1 MKKKILLILSLF
13 TFISPILFA
22 QAPDSLVGKKLSL
35 NFNVPEN
42 DAIGVHEFFLTDSV
56 TSIGNYFK
64 TSNDLSDNAYWLTE
78 LYNYKKSDTTNGAV
92 RIISSDGGWVDIVL
106 IFSSSTSASST
117 ISGYAKNGTLEWSGT
132 GDVTMTNLAISE
144 IATSYQPNVL
154 TSNFAPTSIAAGS
167 LSAQDKYWPVY
178 DETITFSTSGTFNA
192 NITNGSDNPTG
203 TGNYTYTYTGINSAI
218 LSYSIDGAGIS
229 FEYALQFTGANT
241 GIYTKYANYG
251 GGTTDVTTGP
261 FTLTGVAVP
270 EQFSWEDYDDC
281 NGSKIETSR
290 WSLGYWDGGNAP
302 SLGNGK
308 ITFSGNT
315 VSGFKTVLPTTGML
329 AFNSGIKDTLE
340 TSFASS
346 DSKQSHSFLELANND
361 VKGIEVEVQ
370 LPMDVDSNTAIG
382 LYTSDWSKA
391 FSSDQ
396 SDKSFFGLDLWRDHI
411 DIEYVDP
418 QTGSMV
424 SSNLTTQPGK
434 SHIFSFLF
442 KNGMVSMYV
451 DGAKVAEFSSANFSR
466 DSIVV
471 RSWNNAGTPFSAH
484 LKNARVLRNWEDYDQ
499 FSDNLLDTSKW
510 TATNNY
516 FVGNQPTEVNGRI
529 ELSGLTSQNSNKNV
543 FLLFKNSE
551 GINGV
556 EADIWLPS
564 NAPVDTGVL
573 IGISDAGTPV
583 GYLDLWAGSAQTH
596 FSINLGNSATGEAID
611 FTRNADLGKS
621 YKVAIIKGEQKTAL
635 YLEGEKVAEVS
646 TWQSNNLDIIFRG
659 VNDAGSSFTAYLD
672 NVRVLRDWEDYD
684 DFSGSSLD
692 TSKWGTMNFYGGDK
706 PEVKDGRVE
715 FSSSGKSVSATSDF
729 KQGWNSTEF
738 INYTE
743 GAPGSVLYVNDSTV
757 YGMEASVTLPVGS
770 SPKTAI
776 CLQVGSLNPFGQHI
790 AELMNDSGNG
800 AGFWI
805 HDYVADT
812 GVSTSASSATTFQ
825 VAVIHENEKNTFYI
839 NNKKVHELDASNFT
853 PDWFGINTFEND
865 GKAYT
870 VYADNI
876 GVLRR
881 SSGSRSI
888 QVAPLALSAFRD
900 KVYLQGQNGPVEIDG
915 ASEINFDLQLIGQPT
930 VSAATM
936 TVDSVTY
943 DLASFQAP
951 TAFRTNYGYSSF
963 DDELFDV
970 ESSSESDWNP
980 YINGKTFNFNITV
993 DGITYSYAHNL
1004 PAESSL
1010 PSTPNTSLAESSGWK
1025 TDSGGYEYQ
1034 EARAGNSLTLTWDT
1048 FSLASSDDFITVSVE
1063 ELVGDNEI
1071 EVMGSTSLPVT
1082 ATSYE
1087 FPSNLFES
1095 GKKYT
1100 LYVAF
1105 HKVLESEN
1113 PTGFEHQTGTN
1124 TSQPLLITTARA
1136 VTAVDVVIVDTTPV
1150 TVVSDPNGQAVVVQ
1164 VGNEYQWNS
1173 TLDGVTLWGVEQS
1186 SDGWSSM
1193 TMRFENGRNF
1203 GNEGFYDSV
1212 AQPQPYDA
1220 PYEID
1225 ENGYI
1230 KSLEDDGDYQYYN
1243 AVSVE
1248 NGVIGTIQNDEGVDS
1263 VANNGTNQ
1271 VDQWFFTTRAAA
1283 EEYYYSKVNPK
1294 DWMWFDNYPWVY
1306 SNEKQEWLY
1315 FYPSGSKLLYYSN
1328 KNQAWREFSQ

>member
-1 MKKKILLILSLF
+1 MIKKILLILSLF

-64 TSNDLSDNAYWLTE
+64 TSNDSSDNPYWLTE
-78 LYNYKKSDTTNGAV
+78 LFNYKKSDTANGTW

-106 IFSSSTSASST
+106 TFSSSTSASST
-117 ISGYAKNGTLEWSGT
+117 ISGYAKNGTLEWNGT
-132 GDVTMTNLAISE
+132 GDVTMTDLAISE

-203 TGNYTYTYTGINSAI
+203 SGNYTYTYTGTNSAT

-241 GIYTKYANYG
+241 GIYTKYADYG
-251 GGTTDVTTGP
+251 GGNTDITTGP
-261 FTLTGVAVP
+261 FTLAGVAVP
-270 EQFSWEDYDDC
+270 EQFAWEDYDDF
-281 NGSKIETSR
+281 NDN
-290 WSLGYWDGGNAP
+290 SL
-302 SLGNGK
+302 
-308 ITFSGNT
+308 
-315 VSGFKTVLPTTGML
+315 
-329 AFNSGIKDTLE
+329 
-340 TSFASS
+340 
-346 DSKQSHSFLELANND
+346 D
-361 VKGIEVEVQ
+361 V
-370 LPMDVDSNTAIG
+370 
-382 LYTSDWSKA
+382 
-391 FSSDQ
+391 
-396 SDKSFFGLDLWRDHI
+396 
-411 DIEYVDP
+411 
-418 QTGSMV
+418 
-424 SSNLTTQPGK
+424 
-434 SHIFSFLF
+434 
-442 KNGMVSMYV
+442 
-451 DGAKVAEFSSANFSR
+451 
-466 DSIVV
+466 
-471 RSWNNAGTPFSAH
+471 
-484 LKNARVLRNWEDYDQ
+484 
-499 FSDNLLDTSKW
+499 SKW
-510 TATNNY
+510 ESTNSY
-516 FVGNQPTEVNGRI
+516 FVGNQPTETNGRI
-529 ELSGLTSQNSNKNV
+529 ELTGLNSQNSQKNT
-543 FLLFKNSE
+543 FLILKDLDDLV
-551 GINGV
+551 GV

-564 NAPVDTGVL
+564 DAPVDTGVL
-573 IGISDAGTPV
+573 IGIADAGTPV
-583 GYLDLWAGSAQTH
+583 GFLDLWADSEQTKIY
-596 FSINLGNSATGEAID
+596 INLGNSATGEAID
-611 FTRNADLGKS
+611 FTRNAELGKS

-635 YLEGEKVAEVS
+635 YLDGEKVAEVS

-672 NVRVLRDWEDYD
+672 NVRVLRNWEDYD

-839 NNKKVHELDASNFT
+839 NSKKVHEFDASNFT

-876 GVLRR
+876 RVLRR
-881 SSGSRSI
+881 S
-888 QVAPLALSAFRD
+888 
-900 KVYLQGQNGPVEIDG
+900 
-915 ASEINFDLQLIGQPT
+915 
-930 VSAATM
+930 
-936 TVDSVTY
+936 
-943 DLASFQAP
+943 
-951 TAFRTNYGYSSF
+951 
-963 DDELFDV
+963 
-970 ESSSESDWNP
+970 
-980 YINGKTFNFNITV
+980 
-993 DGITYSYAHNL
+993 
-1004 PAESSL
+1004 
-1010 PSTPNTSLAESSGWK
+1010 NT
-1025 TDSGGYEYQ
+1025 
-1034 EARAGNSLTLTWDT
+1034 
-1048 FSLASSDDFITVSVE
+1048 
-1063 ELVGDNEI
+1063 
-1071 EVMGSTSLPVT
+1071 
-1082 ATSYE
+1082 
-1087 FPSNLFES
+1087 
-1095 GKKYT
+1095 
-1100 LYVAF
+1100 
-1105 HKVLESEN
+1105 
-1113 PTGFEHQTGTN
+1113 
-1124 TSQPLLITTARA
+1124 TTEP
-1136 VTAVDVVIVDTTPV
+1136 DPV

-1164 VGNEYQWNS
+1164 VGNEYQWKS

-1186 SDGWSSM
+1186 SDGWSAM

-1203 GNEGFYDSV
+1203 GNQGFFDSV

-1243 AVSVE
+1243 PVSVE

-1263 VANNGTNQ
+1263 VANNGINQ

-1283 EEYYYSKVNPK
+1283 EEYYYSKVPVTVISDPNGKAVVVQVGNEYHWNSTLDGVTLWSVSASERDAKWSPLTAKFSGGNLLYGFEFKDDVADTGNNKVSYQIDENGYIKSLEDDGDYQYYNPVSVENGVIGTIQNDEGVDSVANNGINQVDQWFFTTRAAAEEYYYSKVGYPNPK
-1294 DWMWFDNYPWVY
+1294 GWLWFDQYPWVY
-1306 SNEKQEWLY
+1306 SSEEQGWLY
-1315 FYPSGSKLLYYSN
+1315 FMPSGGKLMYYSH
-1328 KNQAWREFSQ
+1328 KSKVWREFNQ

>member
-1 MKKKILLILSLF
+1 M
-13 TFISPILFA
+13 
-22 QAPDSLVGKKLSL
+22 
-35 NFNVPEN
+35 
-42 DAIGVHEFFLTDSV
+42 
-56 TSIGNYFK
+56 
-64 TSNDLSDNAYWLTE
+64 
-78 LYNYKKSDTTNGAV
+78 
-92 RIISSDGGWVDIVL
+92 
-106 IFSSSTSASST
+106 
-117 ISGYAKNGTLEWSGT
+117 
-132 GDVTMTNLAISE
+132 AISE

-442 KNGMVSMYV
+442 TNGMVSMYV
-451 DGAKVAEFSSANFSR
+451 DGEKVAEFSSANFSR
-466 DSIVV
+466 DSIMV
-471 RSWNNAGTPFSAH
+471 RAWNNAGTPFSAH

-543 FLLFKNSE
+543 FLLFQDSE

-573 IGISDAGTPV
+573 IGIADAGTPV

-635 YLEGEKVAEVS
+635 YLDREKVAEVS

-672 NVRVLRDWEDYD
+672 NVRVLRNWEDYD
-684 DFSGSSLD
+684 DFSSGSLD
-692 TSKWGTMNFYGGDK
+692 TTKWELAWWKGGRSPSVVSRALELGGSGDPNDPASDSMPYQLSLLTIPENASTHPFAIITDSSVYGLEAEIMLPSGTQYSTGLNFLCFDTTSQKADGSFKQFGPEIEYWSGQKPALEYQYLDPSTGETVEVSIPANFGDYYKMSLIQDGSKSLILIDGDK
-706 PEVKDGRVE
+706 VAEFDYPDFSPNAFGFFAFNDEGHAFETYVKNVR
-715 FSSSGKSVSATSDF
+715 
-729 KQGWNSTEF
+729 
-738 INYTE
+738 
-743 GAPGSVLYVNDSTV
+743 
-757 YGMEASVTLPVGS
+757 
-770 SPKTAI
+770 
-776 CLQVGSLNPFGQHI
+776 
-790 AELMNDSGNG
+790 
-800 AGFWI
+800 
-805 HDYVADT
+805 
-812 GVSTSASSATTFQ
+812 
-825 VAVIHENEKNTFYI
+825 
-839 NNKKVHELDASNFT
+839 
-853 PDWFGINTFEND
+853 
-865 GKAYT
+865 
-870 VYADNI
+870 
-876 GVLRR
+876 VLRR
-881 SSGSRSI
+881 STGSPSI
-888 QVAPLALSAFRD
+888 KVAPLDVPIVSTSYYQAS
-900 KVYLQGQNGPVEIDG
+900 NDG
-915 ASEINFDLQLIGQPT
+915 AYVLGGKIL
-930 VSAATM
+930 
-936 TVDSVTY
+936 
-943 DLASFQAP
+943 
-951 TAFRTNYGYSSF
+951 
-963 DDELFDV
+963 
-970 ESSSESDWNP
+970 SD
-980 YINGKTFNFNITV
+980 G
-993 DGITYSYAHNL
+993 
-1004 PAESSL
+1004 
-1010 PSTPNTSLAESSGWK
+1010 
-1025 TDSGGYEYQ
+1025 
-1034 EARAGNSLTLTWDT
+1034 
-1048 FSLASSDDFITVSVE
+1048 
-1063 ELVGDNEI
+1063 
-1071 EVMGSTSLPVT
+1071 GST
-1082 ATSYE
+1082 
-1087 FPSNLFES
+1087 
-1095 GKKYT
+1095 
-1100 LYVAF
+1100 
-1105 HKVLESEN
+1105 VLESGILISEDLSFQGSN
-1113 PTGFEHQTGTN
+1113 KRIPTILPRTKIDFYISVNDLKHGT
-1124 TSQPLLITTARA
+1124 TYYYRAYARNL
-1136 VTAVDVVIVDTTPV
+1136 VGETQGVRRRLKTPEKIE
-1150 TVVSDPNGQAVVVQ
+1150 PN
-1164 VGNEYQWNS
+1164 S
-1173 TLDGVTLWGVEQS
+1173 
-1186 SDGWSSM
+1186 WSSG
-1193 TMRFENGRNF
+1193 TVSLGNGWNYSDWF
-1203 GNEGFYDSV
+1203 GQFRKFQGTTWIHHTQIGWLYSVDSQSGGVWLWDREKGWCWTQKGVWPYLYQSRIGGWIYFLQQQKGRKIFYDYQS
-1212 AQPQPYDA
+1212 
-1220 PYEID
+1220 
-1225 ENGYI
+1225 
-1230 KSLEDDGDYQYYN
+1230 KSY
-1243 AVSVE
+1243 
-1248 NGVIGTIQNDEGVDS
+1248 
-1263 VANNGTNQ
+1263 
-1271 VDQWFFTTRAAA
+1271 FTF
-1283 EEYYYSKVNPK
+1283 P
-1294 DWMWFDNYPWVY
+1294 
-1306 SNEKQEWLY
+1306 
-1315 FYPSGSKLLYYSN
+1315 
-1328 KNQAWREFSQ
+1328 